1 MAPREGDVMNPGVL
15 LFLVAFMAI
24 GTMVGWHAQRA
35 RSAHGDVKTTKGRL
49 PGFRKTR
56 MRSGLYIFVLVA
68 ISLLVLS
75 ALIRH

>member
-15 LFLVAFMAI
+15 VIVVGFMAA
-24 GTMVGWHAQRA
+24 GVMMGWHAQRA
-35 RSAHGDVKTTKGRL
+35 RSAHGDVKTGKGRL

-56 MRSGLYIFVLVA
+56 MRSGLYIFA
-68 ISLLVLS
+68 IIAICLLVMS

>member
-1 MAPREGDVMNPGVL
+1 MKPGVL
-15 LFLVAFMAI
+15 VTVVAFLAVGCML
-24 GTMVGWHAQRA
+24 GWHAQRA

-56 MRSGLYIFVLVA
+56 LRSGLYVFTLIGIAVL
-68 ISLLVLS
+68 ILS